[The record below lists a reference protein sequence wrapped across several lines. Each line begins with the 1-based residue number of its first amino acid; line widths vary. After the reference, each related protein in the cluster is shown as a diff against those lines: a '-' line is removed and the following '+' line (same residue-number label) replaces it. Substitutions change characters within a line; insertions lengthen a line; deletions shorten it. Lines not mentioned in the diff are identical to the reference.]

1 MQRELLAS
9 RAGLVSREKTQL
21 TTLAH
26 NSVSPT
32 VYALASEAWQAGLAY
47 RRKRP
52 WVGREGEST
61 HGPATSATSRARELG
76 RGGGFRP

>member
-1 MQRELLAS
+1 MQRELLAL
-9 RAGLVSREKTQL
+9 RAGLVSGEKTQL

-32 VYALASEAWQAGLAY
+32 VHALASEAWQAGLAC
-47 RRKRP
+47 RSKRP

-61 HGPATSATSRARELG
+61 RGLTTSATSRTRELG
-76 RGGGFRP
+76 QGVGP

>member
-32 VYALASEAWQAGLAY
+32 VYALASEA
-47 RRKRP
+47 
-52 WVGREGEST
+52 
-61 HGPATSATSRARELG
+61 
-76 RGGGFRP
+76 